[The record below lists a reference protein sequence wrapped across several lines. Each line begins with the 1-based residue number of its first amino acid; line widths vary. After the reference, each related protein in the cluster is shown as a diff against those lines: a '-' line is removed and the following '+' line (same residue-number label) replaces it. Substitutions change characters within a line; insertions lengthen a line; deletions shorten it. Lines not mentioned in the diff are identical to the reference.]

1 MVGRLLSI
9 ETLGL
14 KNTAT
19 VDEIK
24 KVYRSIAQM
33 YHPDKNPDP
42 VAQKKFI

>member
-1 MVGRLLSI
+1 MVFQSLKI
-9 ETLGL
+9 EILGI